1 MLTARLFLE
10 IQNRTAEHTEHT
22 LVTWNLRWR
31 ALIKLNHKQ
40 HPARLIS
47 LSSPSSCAPFH
58 SPSPPHLLPTSHIY
72 YLPLSYTRSLSLFCS
87 YPLLSPPLYLRG
99 QQSLQPIWHRLTG
112 PTLSWGRSI
121 VTNTAHGS
129 YIKRIRHGCKQTI
142 YAAYSRIFTL
152 REC

>member
-1 MLTARLFLE
+1 MLLTALLFLE
-10 IQNRTAEHTEHT
+10 IQNRTTEHTEYT

-47 LSSPSSCAPFH
+47 LFSLSLCSLFN
-58 SPSPPHLLPTSHIY
+58 SPSPPPHP
-72 YLPLSYTRSLSLFCS
+72 YLQLATFLHSFFVSFSS
-87 YPLLSPPLYLRG
+87 YPLLSPYLCG

-112 PTLSWGRSI
+112 PHSELGGGGSI

-142 YAAYSRIFTL
+142 YTAFSHIFTQPM
-152 REC
+152 C